1 MLEVNTL
8 QSLVP
13 GRPRRNDRASCL
25 QRESAA
31 VRPQPLNRW
40 GGSQEPGPGPSALRG
55 RSGPETGPR
64 GLRPSRPGGRLRE
77 RPGTR
82 QLGKQGAVHPLE
94 FWQVR
99 EEEQELLR
107 MKSEAATGPLVVVG
121 AGGGGGGGDQ
131 GGWGWVGVG
140 VRGSGAGRCWRL
152 QRKRTG
158 GGGSHFLSCAISI

>member
-13 GRPRRNDRASCL
+13 G

-107 MKSEAATGPLVVVG
+107 MKSEAATGPLVVVD

-131 GGWGWVGVG
+131 GGQGWVGVG
-140 VRGSGAGRCWRL
+140 VRGSGGGRCWRL